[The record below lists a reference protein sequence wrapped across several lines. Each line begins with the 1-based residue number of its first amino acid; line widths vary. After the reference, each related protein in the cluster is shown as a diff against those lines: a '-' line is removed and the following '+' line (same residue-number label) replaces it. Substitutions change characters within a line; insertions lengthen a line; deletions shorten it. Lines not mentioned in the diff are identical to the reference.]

1 MPTEEIFTAPHRE
14 NVNGIVYVT
23 KPYVYNG
30 DLIEDFWLKFEK
42 GKVVDYDAKKGK
54 DLLTA
59 LINTDEGSCRL
70 GEVALVPASSPINKE
85 NLLFYNTLFDENA
98 ACHIALGQG
107 YPGTVKGGE
116 KMTTRQL
123 LEKGVNDSV
132 VHEDLMI
139 GYKDTN
145 IIGTR
150 ADGTTVKIF
159 ENGEWVF

>member
-85 NLLFYNTLFDENA
+85 DVLFYNTLFDENA
-98 ACHIALGQG
+98 ACHIADDVDAC
-107 YPGTVKGGE
+107 GTHVTQCVDADVNAHDAGRKTCHRGE
-116 KMTTRQL
+116 CC
-123 LEKGVNDSV
+123 E
-132 VHEDLMI
+132 
-139 GYKDTN
+139 
-145 IIGTR
+145 
-150 ADGTTVKIF
+150 
-159 ENGEWVF
+159 